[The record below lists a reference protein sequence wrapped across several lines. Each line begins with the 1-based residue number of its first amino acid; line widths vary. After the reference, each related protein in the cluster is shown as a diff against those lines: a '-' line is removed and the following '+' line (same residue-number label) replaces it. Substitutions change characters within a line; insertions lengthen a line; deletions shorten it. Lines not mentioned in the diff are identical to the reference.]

1 MGAVFGWPAF
11 VLADTVSAFLQL
23 QTTLESQYGISIGI
37 AEYGGFRALD
47 DLETILAIRNREFEQ
62 AVAAGELAA
71 NTDINAWRPIAP
83 YGHSFHNYGA
93 AFDIRVKPGG
103 GAGYSDEQVFEI
115 AGQWAPALGL
125 RWGGGFP
132 NPDTDH
138 FEREVS
144 LAQARALFAGEFP
157 SMAATVAGDVA
168 QFDLSGIDADT
179 AADDSGETALELD
192 LEHQQNTLL
201 WLVAGAATL
210 TALAV
215 WVTRP

>member
-11 VLADTVSAFLQL
+11 VLADTVAAFLQL
-23 QTTLESQYGISIGI
+23 QATLETQYGISIGI
-37 AEYGGFRALD
+37 AEYGGFRSLD
-47 DLETILAIRNREFEQ
+47 DLEEILAIRNREFEQ
-62 AVAAGELAA
+62 AVNAGELAA

-93 AFDIRVKPGG
+93 AFDIRVKAGG
-103 GAGYSDEQVFEI
+103 GAGYDDEQVFAI
-115 AGQWAPALGL
+115 AGQWAPSLGL
-125 RWGGGFP
+125 RWGGTFP

-138 FEREVS
+138 FERDVS
-144 LAQARALFAGEFP
+144 LSQARALFAGEFS
-157 SMAATVAGDVA
+157 SMAATVAGNVA

-179 AADDSGETALELD
+179 AADDSGETALELA
-192 LEHQQNTLL
+192 LERQQNTLL